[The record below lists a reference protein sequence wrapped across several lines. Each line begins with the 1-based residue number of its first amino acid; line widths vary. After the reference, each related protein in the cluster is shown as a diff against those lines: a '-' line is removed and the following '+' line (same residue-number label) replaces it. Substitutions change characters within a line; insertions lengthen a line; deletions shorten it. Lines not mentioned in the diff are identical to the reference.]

1 MYFLNVECG
10 RLCCL
15 VSFAQD
21 PGTLNLALQPGSVAS
36 NPVNGSM
43 ITPGVIR
50 ALPSPLGSAQ
60 AEYQGNLP
68 SSDGQNPAG
77 TYQTKRHR
85 LSSAEGRN
93 GILFPKPWLWLA
105 TSLYVLQQTLSKR
118 GFGCL
123 EGRTLH
129 VRRLRNA
136 ALHKKRT
143 MKISCHLVIF

>member
-15 VSFAQD
+15 VSFAPD
-21 PGTLNLALQPGSVAS
+21 PGTSNLALQPGSVAS
-36 NPVNGSM
+36 NLVNGPM

-85 LSSAEGRN
+85 QRRQRHLFFSSRGYEWLLLFMYFSKPCQREDSGAWKEERCMSDALETQRSTKNGR
-93 GILFPKPWLWLA
+93 
-105 TSLYVLQQTLSKR
+105 R
-118 GFGCL
+118 
-123 EGRTLH
+123 
-129 VRRLRNA
+129 
-136 ALHKKRT
+136 
-143 MKISCHLVIF
+143 KISCHLVIF